1 MEPNIVIL
9 AAGASSRM
17 KESVQAAM
25 RSGLAVHILARPKCM
40 LPVGE
45 DDKPFLDYLLTNI
58 HRAGYRDAVIVVGEK
73 DEWTQQ
79 YYEDRRGAE
88 QFPNLRISFVRQ
100 PIPPG
105 RNKPLGTAD
114 ALVRALQ
121 AMPHWYGQ
129 RFTVCNSDNLYSHG
143 ALQLLLHDNHLNS
156 MIAYDRHGLDFPV
169 ERLRQFSVV
178 MIDDDGYLT
187 DIIEKPTD
195 EELERAVAVPERV
208 GVSMNLWRFSREA
221 ILPFL
226 HDVPLHP
233 IRQEKELPTAVRLMV
248 SQQPKSVWA
257 IRRSEHVPDL
267 TSAGDIEKVKEYLRQ
282 HYA

>member
-17 KESVQAAM
+17 KQSVRAGI
-25 RSGLAVHILARPKCM
+25 RPGLEAHILARPKCM

-58 HRAGYRDAVIVVGEK
+58 DRAGYRDAVIVVGEK

-79 YYEDRRGAE
+79 YYENRRGTD

-121 AMPHWYGQ
+121 AMTHWYGQ
-129 RFTVCNSDNLYSHG
+129 RFTVCNSDNLYSQS
-143 ALQLLLHDNHLNS
+143 ALQLLLHDNHPNS
-156 MIAYDRHGLDFPV
+156 MIAYNRRALDFPA

-178 MIDDDGYLT
+178 MIDEDGYLT
-187 DIIEKPTD
+187 DIIEKPTA
-195 EELERAVAVPERV
+195 EELERATAVPERV

-248 SQQPKSVWA
+248 SRQPKSVWA

-267 TSAGDIEKVKEYLRQ
+267 TSAGDIEKVREYLRQ
-282 HYA
+282 RY